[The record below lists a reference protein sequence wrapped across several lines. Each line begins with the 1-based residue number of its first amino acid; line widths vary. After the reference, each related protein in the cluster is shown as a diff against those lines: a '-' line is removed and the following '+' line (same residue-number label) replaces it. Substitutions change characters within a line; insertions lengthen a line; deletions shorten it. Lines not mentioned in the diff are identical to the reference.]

1 MLEANTS
8 DSPFLVDTVRGAIA
22 AERLTVRTLL
32 HPVLGIER
40 APDGSIAADRQP
52 RAARR
57 RASR

>member
-1 MLEANTS
+1 MLEANTA

-22 AERLTVRTLL
+22 AEGLSVRTLL

-40 APDGSIAADRQP
+40 AADGSIVRIGT
-52 RAARR
+52 RARRAR